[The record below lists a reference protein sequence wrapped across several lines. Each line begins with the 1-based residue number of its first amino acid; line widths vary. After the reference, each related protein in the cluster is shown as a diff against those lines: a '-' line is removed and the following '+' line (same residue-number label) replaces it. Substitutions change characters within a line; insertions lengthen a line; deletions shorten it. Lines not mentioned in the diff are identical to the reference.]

1 MKRFFTF
8 LMAVWALLSIS
19 QTVKAVDFCIMGTF
33 DGKNRPDW
41 TKLDDKNMDLVGTN
55 KYSQTY
61 QCTKAG
67 EYRFRFVVEGWK
79 GEICPEQSPYDL
91 TQASPSCD
99 VFYTDQT
106 GRSDNYFYVNME
118 SGKTYT
124 FTLDD
129 TSAKNRKV
137 ACTVSGSS
145 TTPTEN
151 YAKFYLIGNLK
162 ADTDWA
168 EETKTNPFTTTDG
181 KTYTYTFKGVEKTVY
196 FRVVGYE
203 SNGNKFKE
211 NLAPDAKEDKALT
224 TTYEEVAYKPY
235 DDAKAW
241 TLNASSDKTYT
252 ITLLYNGTTSNP
264 QIKYTEEGGGS
275 VTPPTPSTNPIAN
288 RKYSEGYYLVG
299 NFFNFDGPTINYDDA
314 VFKFK
319 QQKDDAEGNAVYMV
333 EIPATLTAR
342 AQVMSVDATRTPVA
356 VYGPGEVLAINN
368 STLPVGTDNQTATT
382 GIQNLK
388 SSTEIKDDGT
398 NYWNMTTRRTQYDG
412 VGQDGSYK
420 YYITVDK
427 TTGKPSKW
435 EIKYTDLKRVAYLLS
450 TNPLGSALT
459 VGSTRVQNTFESDND
474 KNKANFGSGRY
485 YGSLYMDKD
494 DEYYGVSND
503 LRGNE
508 NVSKHSYG
516 YGAIENDIDRPTYN
530 KLFLFGN
537 GGLDV
542 TKSENTKAAA
552 NWGTF
557 KCPTE
562 GGVRVLE
569 FNTNKGNND
578 VESAHGGTGA
588 EFQMRSDREI
598 ITSLSM
604 VGPAIPG
611 TTTGNKWDWA
621 SPVADMDFDVSENC
635 YKLTIATTEE
645 NRNKVFRFV
654 GNHTQKINWFEN
666 SNVDQKEMAAKYNDD
681 GTFGTGHTASP
692 SDPNEVSYTQ
702 TGLDPKDKSND
713 DKLNILWN
721 RPAGTWTV
729 RFHIYTYSSQD
740 GNAPSFRYFY
750 TINKN
755 SNLELRDFK
764 DVVYMSEDNVRNI
777 KNRGDYQYFRTW
789 SDDTAWKRPKN
800 VDVFVVSEVTA
811 ADANNHVGFKLKN
824 INKFDSSEDV
834 IPAKTGVILALKENV
849 EVPGA
854 VFHKRKSLIT
864 YNTLDIQL
872 EQAKNKELSYTGE
885 GKTNL
890 LIPCTEA
897 KNIPTADE
905 EKVNYLFGFYHAIH
919 GLGLDNETDK
929 HGYIQNDYLLG
940 FWISNGKG
948 LTYANSSYL
957 PIKKEIAE
965 KLNLGTS
972 NDFSVLQNQSGSAK
986 KIPALFFDFGAVDND
1001 VTGIQGVVESKTVL
1015 DGKYYTL
1022 SGQQVEHPTV
1032 GGIYIHNGKK
1042 YVIK

>member
-19 QTVKAVDFCIMGTF
+19 QTVKAVNYYITGSFVVGQE
-33 DGKNRPDW
+33 W
-41 TKLDDKNMDLVGTN
+41 TKLDGKNMESVGNN

-61 QCTKAG
+61 QCSTSG
-67 EYRFRFVVEGWK
+67 EYRFRFAGDDL
-79 GEICPEQSPYDL
+79 GYQMCPHDASYEL
-91 TQASPSCD
+91 TQVSYGVASTND
-99 VFYTDQT
+99 EGKANY
-106 GRSDNYFYVNME
+106 YFYVNME

-124 FTLDD
+124 FAFDNSD
-129 TSAKNRKV
+129 SNNRTV
-137 ACTVSGSS
+137 ACTVGGSS
-145 TTPTEN
+145 STGN
-151 YAKFYLIGNLK
+151 DVKYYLIGSMTGWNF
-162 ADTDWA
+162 DNTDY
-168 EETKTNPFTTTDG
+168 PFTTTDNV
-181 KTYTYTFKGVEKTVY
+181 TYTCTLSGQSGKLFFKPRSSADKTW
-196 FRVVGYE
+196 
-203 SNGNKFKE
+203 
-211 NLAPDAKEDKALT
+211 LAPGDTDAKIT
-224 TTYEEVAYKPY
+224 TEYQSTTAGNGAWILEE
-235 DDAKAW
+235 
-241 TLNASSDKTYT
+241 ASSDKTYT
-252 ITLLYNGTTSNP
+252 ITLDCSNASAP
-264 QIKYTEEGGGS
+264 QIKYSEQGSGG
-275 VTPPTPSTNPIAN
+275 VTPPTPPTPSTNPIAN

-299 NFFNFDGPTINYDDA
+299 NFFNFDGDTINYKDA

-319 QQKDDAEGNAVYMV
+319 QQKDDEEGNAVYML

-356 VYGPGEVLAINN
+356 VYGPGEVLDINN

-382 GIQNLK
+382 GIKDLK
-388 SSTEIKDDGT
+388 SNIKIEDGT
-398 NYWNMTTRRTQYDG
+398 NYWNMTTRRTKSDG

-427 TTGKPSKW
+427 ATGEPSKW

-450 TNPLGSALT
+450 TNPLSSALT
-459 VGSTRVQNTFESDND
+459 VGSTRVQNTFESEND
-474 KNKANFGSGRY
+474 KTKANFGSGRY

-516 YGAIENDIDRPTYN
+516 YGAITNEIDRPTYN

-562 GGVRVLE
+562 GGVHVLE
-569 FNTNKGNND
+569 FNTCKGNND

-588 EFQMRSDREI
+588 EFQMRSDREV

-611 TTTGNKWDWA
+611 TTTGNNWDWA
-621 SPVADMDFDVSENC
+621 STVADMDFDVSENC

-654 GNHTQKINWFEN
+654 GNHTKKINWFEN
-666 SNVDQKEMAAKYNDD
+666 SNVDKSEMAAKYNDD
-681 GTFGTGHTASP
+681 GTYGIGHTASP

-702 TGLDPKDKSND
+702 DGLNTNDKSNED
-713 DKLNILWN
+713 NLDIIWN

-764 DVVYMSEDNVRNI
+764 DVVYMSEENVRNI
-777 KNRGDYQYFRTW
+777 KGRGKYQYFRSW

-824 INKFDSSEDV
+824 INNFDSSEDV
-834 IPAKTGVILALKENV
+834 IPANTGVILALKENV

-872 EQAKNKELSYTGE
+872 EQAKNKYLSYSGE

-890 LIPCTEA
+890 LVPCGEA
-897 KNIPTADE
+897 KNIPTEDE
-905 EKVNYLFGFYHAIH
+905 ENVNYLFGFYHAIH
-919 GLGLDNETDK
+919 GLGLDNATDK
-929 HGYIQNDYLLG
+929 QGYIQNDYLLG

-957 PIKKEIAE
+957 PINKEIAE

-972 NDFSVLQNQSGSAK
+972 NDFSALQNQPAGAK

>member
-8 LMAVWALLSIS
+8 LMAVWTLLSIS
-19 QTVKAVDFCIMGTF
+19 QTVKAADYYIMGSF
-33 DGKNRPDW
+33 VEGQEW
-41 TKLDDKNMDLVGTN
+41 TKLDGKIMESVGNNM
-55 KYSQTY
+55 YSQTY
-61 QCTKAG
+61 QCETTGK
-67 EYRFRFVVEGWK
+67 YCFRFAG
-79 GEICPEQSPYDL
+79 GDLPYQMCPYQSSYEL
-91 TQASPSCD
+91 TKASPSYG
-99 VFYTDQT
+99 VSFTNQE
-106 GRSDNYFYVNME
+106 GKANNYFFVNME
-118 SGKTYT
+118 SGKAYT
-124 FTLDD
+124 FTFDD
-129 TSAKNRKV
+129 SNKTV
-137 ACTVSGSS
+137 ACKVSGSS

-151 YAKFYLIGNLK
+151 YAKFYLLGSMNDWK
-162 ADTDWA
+162 GTDY
-168 EETKTNPFTTTDG
+168 PFTTTDNVSYTCTLSG
-181 KTYTYTFKGVEKTVY
+181 KSGLLYFKPKSSADGTW
-196 FRVVGYE
+196 
-203 SNGNKFKE
+203 
-211 NLAPDAKEDKALT
+211 LAPGASNAYIT
-224 TTYEEVAYKPY
+224 TEYQSTTAGNG
-235 DDAKAW
+235 AW
-241 TLNASSDKTYT
+241 MLKASSDKTYT
-252 ITLLYNGTTSNP
+252 ITLDCSNAATP
-264 QIKYTEEGGGS
+264 KIKYTEEGGGT
-275 VTPPTPSTNPIAN
+275 VTPPTPPTPSGENPIAN

-299 NFFNFDGPTINYDDA
+299 NFFNFDGDDINYKDA

-319 QQKDDAEGNAVYMV
+319 QQKDDEDGNAVYML

-356 VYGPGEVLAINN
+356 VYGPGIVRAINN
-368 STLPVGTDNQTATT
+368 STLPVGEDNQTATT
-382 GIQNLK
+382 GIQNLT
-388 SSTEIKDDGT
+388 SSTEIVDDGT
-398 NYWNMTTRRTQYDG
+398 NCWDMTTRRTQYDG

-427 TTGKPSKW
+427 ATGEPSKW
-435 EIKYTDLKRVAYLLS
+435 EIKYTDLKRVAFLLS
-450 TNPLGSALT
+450 TNPLSSALT
-459 VGSTRVQNTFESDND
+459 VGSTRVKNTFEGPSDINQV
-474 KNKANFGSGRY
+474 NFGSGRY

-516 YGAIENDIDRPTYN
+516 YGAITNEIDRPTYN

-542 TKSENTKAAA
+542 TDSKNTKAAA

-562 GGVRVLE
+562 GGIRVLE

-588 EFQMRSDREI
+588 EFQMKSDREV

-611 TTTGNKWDWA
+611 TTTGIKWDWA

-645 NRNKVFRFV
+645 NSNQVFRFV

-666 SNVDQKEMAAKYNDD
+666 SNVEPSEMAAEYKDN
-681 GTFGTGHTASP
+681 GRFGIGHTASP

-702 TGLDPKDKSND
+702 DGLNKNDKSNED
-713 DKLNILWN
+713 NLDIRWN

-764 DVVYMSEDNVRNI
+764 DVVYMSEENVRNI

-824 INKFDSSEDV
+824 INNFDSSEDV

-872 EQAKNKELSYTGE
+872 EQAKYKELSYTGE

-905 EKVNYLFGFYHAIH
+905 VNVNYLFGFYHAIH
-919 GLGLDNETDK
+919 GLGLDNATDK
-929 HGYIQNDYLLG
+929 QGYNQKDYLLG

-957 PIKKEIAE
+957 RIKKEIAE
-965 KLNLGTS
+965 KLNLGTR
-972 NDFSVLQNQSGSAK
+972 NDFDALQNQSGSAK

>member
-1 MKRFFTF
+1 
-8 LMAVWALLSIS
+8 MAVWALLSIS
-19 QTVKAVDFCIMGTF
+19 QTVKAADYYIKGSFVEGQE
-33 DGKNRPDW
+33 W
-41 TKLDDKNMDLVGTN
+41 TKLDGKNMESVGDN

-61 QCTKAG
+61 QCKTAG
-67 EYRFRFVVEGWK
+67 KYCFRFAGDGLDYEM
-79 GEICPEQSPYDL
+79 CPHDPFYEL
-91 TQASPSCD
+91 TQVSYGVASTNHD
-99 VFYTDQT
+99 GKANY
-106 GRSDNYFYVNME
+106 YFYVNME

-124 FTLDD
+124 FTFDN
-129 TSAKNRKV
+129 SNPSNRTV
-137 ACTVSGSS
+137 ACTVGGSS
-145 TTPTEN
+145 TTPTGN
-151 YAKFYLIGNLK
+151 FAKFYLVGSMTGWDLEN
-162 ADTDWA
+162 TDY
-168 EETKTNPFTTTDG
+168 PFATTDG
-181 KTYTYTFKGVEKTVY
+181 TNYTCTLSGKSGDLYFKPKGFLADGTA
-196 FRVVGYE
+196 
-203 SNGNKFKE
+203 FKE
-211 NLAPDAKEDKALT
+211 MLGPDIDTPISTDFQAVK
-224 TTYEEVAYKPY
+224 YGGG
-235 DDAKAW
+235 AW
-241 TLNASSDKTYT
+241 TLFNASSGKTYT
-252 ITLLYNGTTSNP
+252 ITLQYNGATSAP
-264 QIKYTEEGGGS
+264 QIKYSEQESGS
-275 VTPPTPSTNPIAN
+275 VTPPTPLTNPIAN

-299 NFFNFDGPTINYDDA
+299 NFFNFDGDTINYKDA

-319 QQKDDAEGNAVYMV
+319 QQKDDKDGNAVYML

-382 GIQNLK
+382 GIKDLK
-388 SSTEIKDDGT
+388 SNIKIEDGT
-398 NYWNMTTRRTQYDG
+398 NYWDMTTRRTQNDG

-427 TTGKPSKW
+427 ATGEPSKW
-435 EIKYTDLKRVAYLLS
+435 EIKYTDLKRVAFLLS
-450 TNPLGSALT
+450 TNPFGSALT
-459 VGSTRVQNTFESDND
+459 VGSTRAKNTFESEND
-474 KNKANFGSGRY
+474 KPQAAFNSGKY
-485 YGSLYMDKD
+485 FGSLYMDND

-503 LRGNE
+503 LAGN
-508 NVSKHSYG
+508 NSLSSSYDG
-516 YGAIENDIDRPTYN
+516 YKAIKNEIDRPTYN

-537 GGLDV
+537 GGLDI
-542 TKSENTKAAA
+542 TQSDEAKKAAA

-557 KCPTE
+557 KCPATS
-562 GGVRVLE
+562 GVYVLE
-569 FNTNKGNND
+569 FNTNKGNGIN
-578 VESAHGGTGA
+578 EAAHGGTGA
-588 EFQMRSDREI
+588 EILIANNREI

-645 NRNKVFRFV
+645 NRNQVFRFV

-666 SNVDQKEMAAKYNDD
+666 SSVDQSEKAAIYNAD
-681 GTFGTGHTASP
+681 GTFGIGHTASP

-702 TGLDPKDKSND
+702 NGTAETDKSKDEN
-713 DKLNILWN
+713 LNIIWN

-729 RFHIYTYSSQD
+729 RFHIYTYSQD
-740 GNAPSFRYFY
+740 GNNPSYRYFY

-764 DVVYMSEDNVRNI
+764 DVVYMSEENVRNI

-824 INKFDSSEDV
+824 INGFDSSEDV
-834 IPAKTGVILALKENV
+834 IPANTGVILALKENV
-849 EVPGA
+849 KVPGA

-885 GKTNL
+885 GKNNL
-890 LIPCTEA
+890 LVQCFDA
-897 KNIPTADE
+897 KNIPTEDE
-905 EKVNYLFGFYHAIH
+905 ENVNYLFGFYHAIH

-929 HGYIQNDYLLG
+929 QGYIQNDYLLG

-948 LTYANSSYL
+948 LTYANCSYL
-957 PIKKEIAE
+957 HIKKEIAE

-972 NDFSVLQNQSGSAK
+972 NDFSALQNQSGSAK

>member
-19 QTVKAVDFCIMGTF
+19 QTVKAANVTVYFQCPSDWTTPVCAYAYNSDTDKNSSWGDAPAGTEFYTSTGVKLWKCTF
-33 DGKNRPDW
+33 DSRYKWVIFKEPAD
-41 TKLDDKNMDLVGTN
+41 
-55 KYSQTY
+55 
-61 QCTKAG
+61 G
-67 EYRFRFVVEGWK
+67 EKKVK
-79 GEICPEQSPYDL
+79 QSPDG
-91 TQASPSCD
+91 QGFEVHD
-99 VFYTDQT
+99 K
-106 GRSDNYFYVNME
+106 YV
-118 SGKTYT
+118 YT
-124 FTLDD
+124 FGG
-129 TSAKNRKV
+129 TSGTSLSEFEN
-137 ACTVSGSS
+137 GG
-145 TTPTEN
+145 TTPSKFAKLYVWGDIYGSAWGEN
-151 YAKFYLIGNLK
+151 DFSR
-162 ADTDWA
+162 
-168 EETKTNPFTTTDG
+168 EFTTSDG
-181 KTYTYTFKGVEKTVY
+181 KTYKYVFGTDYTNGFSNNTEVFC
-196 FRVVGYE
+196 FRVKTESKQYAPPTNDDPVGTEYT
-203 SNGNKFKE
+203 S
-211 NLAPDAKEDKALT
+211 AKESSEGAWKLT
-224 TTYEEVAYKPY
+224 MTKGKSYTLIFDYE
-235 DDAKAW
+235 
-241 TLNASSDKTYT
+241 NM
-252 ITLLYNGTTSNP
+252 
-264 QIKYTEEGGGS
+264 QIRYSEEGT
-275 VTPPTPSTNPIAN
+275 VTPTPTPTTNPIEN

-299 NFFNFDGPTINYDDA
+299 NFFNFDGDTINYKDA

-319 QQKDDAEGNAVYMV
+319 QQKDDEEGNAVYML

-382 GIQNLK
+382 GIKDLK
-388 SSTEIKDDGT
+388 SNIKIEDGN
-398 NYWNMTTRRTQYDG
+398 NYWDMTTRRTQKNG
-412 VGQDGSYK
+412 VGQDGSYN

-427 TTGKPSKW
+427 ATGEPSKW

-450 TNPLGSALT
+450 TNPLSSALT
-459 VGSTRVQNTFESDND
+459 VGSTRVKNTFEGEND
-474 KNKANFGSGRY
+474 KPQAAFNSGKY
-485 YGSLYMDKD
+485 FGSLYMDND

-503 LRGNE
+503 LATN
-508 NVSKHSYG
+508 NSVSSSYG
-516 YGAIENDIDRPTYN
+516 YKAIENEIDRPTYN

-537 GGLDV
+537 GGLDI
-542 TKSENTKAAA
+542 TQSDEAKKAAA

-557 KCPTE
+557 KCPATS
-562 GGVRVLE
+562 GIYVLE
-569 FNTNKGNND
+569 FNTNKGNGNN
-578 VESAHGGTGA
+578 EAAHGGTGA
-588 EFQMRSDREI
+588 EILIVNNKEV

-611 TTTGNKWDWA
+611 TTTGNKWVWA
-621 SPVADMDFDVSENC
+621 STVADMDFDVSENC

-645 NRNKVFRFV
+645 NRNQVFRFV

-666 SNVDQKEMAAKYNDD
+666 SNVDPDEMAAKYNN
-681 GTFGTGHTASP
+681 GKFGRGHTASP

-702 TGLDPKDKSND
+702 DGLNNNDKSNED
-713 DKLNILWN
+713 NLDIIWN

-729 RFHIYTYSSQD
+729 RFHIYTYSQD
-740 GNAPSFRYFY
+740 GNNPSYRYFY

-764 DVVYMSEDNVRNI
+764 EVVYMSEDNKRII
-777 KNRGDYQYFRTW
+777 KGRGKYQYFRSW
-789 SDDTAWKRPKN
+789 SDDTAWKRPEN

-824 INKFDSSEDV
+824 INNFDTSEDV
-834 IPAKTGVILALKENV
+834 IPAYTGVILALKEGD
-849 EVPGA
+849 EGPGA
-854 VFHKRKSLIT
+854 VFHKRNSLIT

-890 LIPCTEA
+890 LVPCIEA

-905 EKVNYLFGFYHAIH
+905 ENVNYLFGFYHAIH
-919 GLGLDNETDK
+919 GLGLDNESDK
-929 HGYIQNDYLLG
+929 KGYNQNDYLMG

-957 PIKKEIAE
+957 PIEKAKAE

-972 NDFSVLQNQSGSAK
+972 NDFSALQNQPSSAK

>member
-1 MKRFFTF
+1 
-8 LMAVWALLSIS
+8 MAVWALLSIS
-19 QTVKAVDFCIMGTF
+19 QTVKAADEVYLLTGENINGAGGSYDIPSNHKMEPESG
-33 DGKNRPDW
+33 D
-41 TKLDDKNMDLVGTN
+41 
-55 KYSQTY
+55 TY
-61 QCTKAG
+61 KI
-67 EYRFRFVVEGWK
+67 K
-79 GEICPEQSPYDL
+79 IKSSSP
-91 TQASPSCD
+91 D
-99 VFYTDQT
+99 VFYFRVGVNSSNKYQLAPSTDQ
-106 GRSDNYFYVNME
+106 
-118 SGKTYT
+118 
-124 FTLDD
+124 
-129 TSAKNRKV
+129 
-137 ACTVSGSS
+137 
-145 TTPTEN
+145 
-151 YAKFYLIGNLK
+151 
-162 ADTDWA
+162 
-168 EETKTNPFTTTDG
+168 
-181 KTYTYTFKGVEKTVY
+181 
-196 FRVVGYE
+196 
-203 SNGNKFKE
+203 
-211 NLAPDAKEDKALT
+211 
-224 TTYEEVAYKPY
+224 EV
-235 DDAKAW
+235 
-241 TLNASSDKTYT
+241 LS
-252 ITLLYNGTTSNP
+252 I
-264 QIKYTEEGGGS
+264 TEEGASISAKSASEKDKDAWKVSFDKNTYEYITIHVVIKGETKVWVDGKKKDS
-275 VTPPTPSTNPIAN
+275 GTVTPPTPSGENPIAN

-299 NFFNFDGPTINYDDA
+299 NFFNFDGDDINYKDA

-319 QQKDDAEGNAVYMV
+319 QQKDDEEGNAVYML

-356 VYGPGEVLAINN
+356 VYGPGIVRAINN
-368 STLPVGTDNQTATT
+368 STLPVGEDNQTATT
-382 GIQNLK
+382 GIQNLTP
-388 SSTEIKDDGT
+388 STEIVDDGT
-398 NYWNMTTRRTQYDG
+398 NCWDMTTRRTQYDG

-427 TTGKPSKW
+427 ATGEPSKW
-435 EIKYTDLKRVAYLLS
+435 EIKYTDLKRVAFLFS
-450 TNPLGSALT
+450 TNPLSSALT
-459 VGSTRVQNTFESDND
+459 VGSTRAKNTFEGPND
-474 KNKANFGSGRY
+474 KNQANFNSGKY
-485 YGSLYMDKD
+485 FGSLYMDKD

-503 LRGNE
+503 LASNE
-508 NVSKHSYG
+508 SMRNYSYG

-542 TKSENTKAAA
+542 TQDKKTKAAA

-562 GGVRVLE
+562 SGVYVLE
-569 FNTNKGNND
+569 FNTNKGDNTT
-578 VESAHGGTGA
+578 VSPAHGGTGA
-588 EFQMRSDREI
+588 EIQKKDNRKV

-621 SPVADMDFDVSENC
+621 STVANMDFDVSENC

-645 NRNKVFRFV
+645 NRNQVFRFV
-654 GNHTQKINWFEN
+654 GNHTQEINWFEN
-666 SNVDQKEMAAKYNDD
+666 SNVDQSEMAAKYNDD
-681 GTFGTGHTASP
+681 GKFDSIGHTASP

-702 TGLDPKDKSND
+702 NGLDPKDKSNED
-713 DKLNILWN
+713 NLNIIWN

-729 RFHIYTYSSQD
+729 RFHIYTYLIGD
-740 GNAPSFRYFY
+740 KPSFRYFY

-764 DVVYMSEDNVRNI
+764 DVVYMSEENVRNI
-777 KNRGDYQYFRTW
+777 KNRGVYQYFRTW

-824 INKFDSSEDV
+824 INNFDSSEDV
-834 IPAKTGVILALKENV
+834 IPANTGVILALKENV

-885 GKTNL
+885 GKNNL
-890 LIPCTEA
+890 LVRCFDA
-897 KNIPTADE
+897 KNIPTEDE
-905 EKVNYLFGFYHAIH
+905 ENVNYLFGFYHAIH

-929 HGYIQNDYLLG
+929 QGYNQKDYLLG

>member
-19 QTVKAVDFCIMGTF
+19 QTVKAADEVYLLTGENINGAGGSYDIPSNHKMEPESG
-33 DGKNRPDW
+33 D
-41 TKLDDKNMDLVGTN
+41 
-55 KYSQTY
+55 TY
-61 QCTKAG
+61 KIKI
-67 EYRFRFVVEGWK
+67 ESS
-79 GEICPEQSPYDL
+79 SP
-91 TQASPSCD
+91 D
-99 VFYTDQT
+99 VFYFRVGVNSSNKYQLAPSTDQ
-106 GRSDNYFYVNME
+106 
-118 SGKTYT
+118 
-124 FTLDD
+124 
-129 TSAKNRKV
+129 
-137 ACTVSGSS
+137 
-145 TTPTEN
+145 
-151 YAKFYLIGNLK
+151 
-162 ADTDWA
+162 
-168 EETKTNPFTTTDG
+168 
-181 KTYTYTFKGVEKTVY
+181 
-196 FRVVGYE
+196 
-203 SNGNKFKE
+203 
-211 NLAPDAKEDKALT
+211 
-224 TTYEEVAYKPY
+224 EV
-235 DDAKAW
+235 
-241 TLNASSDKTYT
+241 LS
-252 ITLLYNGTTSNP
+252 I
-264 QIKYTEEGGGS
+264 TEEGASISAKSASEKDKDAWKVSFDKNTYEYITIHVVIKGETKVWVDGKKKDS
-275 VTPPTPSTNPIAN
+275 GTVTPPTPSGENPIAN

-299 NFFNFDGPTINYDDA
+299 NFFNFDGDDINYKDA

-319 QQKDDAEGNAVYMV
+319 QQNDDEEGNAVYML

-356 VYGPGEVLAINN
+356 VYGPGIVRAINN
-368 STLPVGTDNQTATT
+368 STLPVGEDNQTATT
-382 GIQNLK
+382 GIQNLTP
-388 SSTEIKDDGT
+388 STEIVDDGT
-398 NYWNMTTRRTQYDG
+398 NCWDMTTRRTKSDG

-427 TTGKPSKW
+427 ATGEPSKW
-435 EIKYTDLKRVAYLLS
+435 EIKYTDLKRVAFLLS
-450 TNPLGSALT
+450 TNPLSSALT
-459 VGSTRVQNTFESDND
+459 VGSTRVKNTFEGPND
-474 KNKANFGSGRY
+474 VIHANFSSGKY
-485 YGSLYMDKD
+485 FGSLYMDTD

-503 LRGNE
+503 LAGN
-508 NVSKHSYG
+508 NLLSSSSYG
-516 YGAIENDIDRPTYN
+516 YKAITNEIDRPTYN

-537 GGLDV
+537 GGLDI
-542 TKSENTKAAA
+542 TQSANTQGAA

-557 KCPTE
+557 KCSTE
-562 GGVRVLE
+562 RGVYILE
-569 FNTNKGNND
+569 FNTNKGNNTY
-578 VESAHGGTGA
+578 SPAHGGTGA
-588 EFQMRSDREI
+588 EFWIRSDRKTI
-598 ITSLSM
+598 NSLSM

-611 TTTGNKWDWA
+611 TTTADGKWNWA
-621 SPVADMDFDVSENC
+621 SDVADMDFDVSENC
-635 YKLTIATTEE
+635 YKLTIATTDD
-645 NRNKVFRFV
+645 NKNQVFRFV
-654 GNHTQKINWFEN
+654 GNHTQMINWFEN
-666 SNVDQKEMAAKYNDD
+666 SNVVQSEMAAEYNDD
-681 GTFGTGHTASP
+681 GTFGIGHTASP

-702 TGLDPKDKSND
+702 NGLDPKDKSNED
-713 DKLNILWN
+713 NLDIRWN

-729 RFHIYTYSSQD
+729 RFHIYTYSQD
-740 GNAPSFRYFY
+740 GNTPSFRYFY

-764 DVVYMSEDNVRNI
+764 DVVYMSEENVRNI
-777 KNRGDYQYFRTW
+777 KNRGVYQYFRTW
-789 SDDTAWKRPKN
+789 SDNTAWKRPKN

-824 INKFDSSEDV
+824 INNFDSSEDV
-834 IPAKTGVILALKENV
+834 IPAYTGVILALKENV

-890 LIPCTEA
+890 LIPCDEA

-905 EKVNYLFGFYHAIH
+905 ENVNYLFGFYHAIH
-919 GLGLDNETDK
+919 GLGLDNATDK
-929 HGYIQNDYLLG
+929 QGYNQNDYLLG

-957 PIKKEIAE
+957 HIKKEIAE

-972 NDFSVLQNQSGSAK
+972 NDFSALQNQSGSAK

>member
-19 QTVKAVDFCIMGTF
+19 QTVKATDYYITGFFAGESE
-33 DGKNRPDW
+33 W
-41 TKLDDKNMDLVGTN
+41 TKLDGKNMESVGNN

-61 QCTKAG
+61 QCTKSGEYHFRFAG
-67 EYRFRFVVEGWK
+67 EGLGYQM
-79 GEICPEQSPYDL
+79 CPHDASFEL
-91 TQASPSCD
+91 TKVSSYGVASTND
-99 VFYTDQT
+99 AGKENY
-106 GRSDNYFYVNME
+106 YFYVNME

-124 FTLDD
+124 FTFDN
-129 TSAKNRKV
+129 SNPSNRTV
-137 ACTVSGSS
+137 ACTVGGSS
-145 TTPTEN
+145 TTPTGN
-151 YAKFYLIGNLK
+151 FAKFYLVGSMTGWDLEN
-162 ADTDWA
+162 TDY
-168 EETKTNPFTTTDG
+168 PFATTDG
-181 KTYTYTFKGVEKTVY
+181 TNYTCTLSGKSGDLYFKPKGFLADGTA
-196 FRVVGYE
+196 
-203 SNGNKFKE
+203 FKE
-211 NLAPDAKEDKALT
+211 MLGPDIDTPISTEFQLAKYGKG
-224 TTYEEVAYKPY
+224 
-235 DDAKAW
+235 AW
-241 TLNASSDKTYT
+241 TIPEASSDKTYT
-252 ITLLYNGTTSNP
+252 ITLDYSDAENP
-264 QIKYTEEGGGS
+264 KIKYSEQESGS
-275 VTPPTPSTNPIAN
+275 VTPPIPLTNPIAN

-299 NFFNFDGPTINYDDA
+299 NFFNFDGEKINYKDA

-319 QQKDDAEGNAVYMV
+319 QQKDDEKGNAVYML

-342 AQVMSVDATRTPVA
+342 AQVMSVDATKTPVA
-356 VYGPGEVLAINN
+356 VYGPGIVRAINN
-368 STLPVGTDNQTATT
+368 STLPVGEDNQTATT
-382 GIQNLK
+382 GIQNLTP
-388 SSTEIKDDGT
+388 SPEIVDDGT
-398 NYWNMTTRRTQYDG
+398 NCWDMTTRRTKFGG

-420 YYITVDK
+420 YYITVDP
-427 TTGKPSKW
+427 TTGEPIKW

-450 TNPLGSALT
+450 TNPFGSALT
-459 VGSTRVQNTFESDND
+459 VGSTRVQNTFESGNESE
-474 KNKANFGSGRY
+474 KIKANFSSGKY
-485 YGSLYMDKD
+485 FGSLYMDKD
-494 DEYYGVSND
+494 DEYYGISND
-503 LRGNE
+503 VRSNDGVRN
-508 NVSKHSYG
+508 KYIYGG
-516 YGAIENDIDRPTYN
+516 YGAIVNEIDRPTYN
-530 KLFLFGN
+530 KLFLLGN

-542 TKSENTKAAA
+542 TQKNNTKVAA

-557 KCPTE
+557 KCSTE
-562 GGVRVLE
+562 SGVYVLE
-569 FNTNKGNND
+569 FNTNKGHTEIEKD
-578 VESAHGGTGA
+578 HGGVGA
-588 EFQMRSDREI
+588 EVWKIDNQKV

-621 SPVADMDFDVSENC
+621 STVADMDFDVSENC
-635 YKLTIATTEE
+635 YKLTIATTDE
-645 NRNKVFRFV
+645 NRNQVFRFV
-654 GNHTQKINWFEN
+654 GNHTQEINWFEN
-666 SNVDQKEMAAKYNDD
+666 SNVDPAEKAAIYNND
-681 GTFGTGHTASP
+681 GTFGIGHTASP

-702 TGLDPKDKSND
+702 NGTNETDKSKDEN
-713 DKLNILWN
+713 LNIIWN

-729 RFHIYTYSSQD
+729 RFHIYTYSQD

-764 DVVYMSEDNVRNI
+764 DVVYMSEENVRNI
-777 KNRGDYQYFRTW
+777 KNRGVYQYFRTW

-800 VDVFVVSEVTA
+800 VDVFVVSEVTP

-824 INKFDSSEDV
+824 INNFDPSEDV

-872 EQAKNKELSYTGE
+872 EQAKNKYLSYTGE

-919 GLGLDNETDK
+919 GLGLDNATDK
-929 HGYIQNDYLLG
+929 QGYNQNDYLLG

-972 NDFSVLQNQSGSAK
+972 NDFSALQNQSVSAK

>member
-19 QTVKAVDFCIMGTF
+19 QTVKAADYCIMSSFVEGQDVGGSSSTET
-33 DGKNRPDW
+33 GAKYY
-41 TKLDDKNMDLVGTN
+41 LVGSMNNWGT
-55 KYSQTY
+55 
-61 QCTKAG
+61 
-67 EYRFRFVVEGWK
+67 VEATSK
-79 GEICPEQSPYDL
+79 
-91 TQASPSCD
+91 
-99 VFYTDQT
+99 
-106 GRSDNYFYVNME
+106 NY
-118 SGKTYT
+118 
-124 FTLDD
+124 
-129 TSAKNRKV
+129 
-137 ACTVSGSS
+137 
-145 TTPTEN
+145 
-151 YAKFYLIGNLK
+151 
-162 ADTDWA
+162 
-168 EETKTNPFTTTDG
+168 PFTTTDNV
-181 KTYTYTFKGVEKTVY
+181 TYTCTLSGQSGTLYFKPKSSAGGTW
-196 FRVVGYE
+196 
-203 SNGNKFKE
+203 
-211 NLAPDAKEDKALT
+211 LAPGASNAYIT
-224 TTYEEVAYKPY
+224 TECQSTT
-235 DDAKAW
+235 DGNGAW
-241 TLNASSDKTYT
+241 MLEASSDKTYT
-252 ITLLYNGTTSNP
+252 ITLDCSNAATP
-264 QIKYTEEGGGS
+264 KIKYSEQGSGS
-275 VTPPTPSTNPIAN
+275 VTPPTPLTNPIDN
-288 RKYSEGYYLVG
+288 RIYSEGYYLVG
-299 NFFNFDGPTINYDDA
+299 NFFNFDGPTINYYDA

-319 QQKDDAEGNAVYMV
+319 QQKDDAEGNAVYML

-342 AQVMSVDATRTPVA
+342 AQVMSVDATKNPVA
-356 VYGPGEVLAINN
+356 VYGPGSAFAINN

-388 SSTEIKDDGT
+388 SSTEIKDEGT
-398 NYWNMTTRRTQYDG
+398 NCWDMTTRRTKRDG

-427 TTGKPSKW
+427 TTGEPSKW

-450 TNPLGSALT
+450 TNPLSSALT
-459 VGSTRVQNTFESDND
+459 VGSTRVKNIFEGQSDINQ
-474 KNKANFGSGRY
+474 ANFGSGRY

-508 NVSKHSYG
+508 NVSKYSYG
-516 YGAIENDIDRPTYN
+516 YEAIENDIDRPTYN

-542 TKSENTKAAA
+542 TKSDNTKAAA

-562 GGVRVLE
+562 GGVHVIE
-569 FNTNKGNND
+569 FNTNKGNNN

-588 EFQMRSDREI
+588 EFQMRSDREV

-621 SPVADMDFDVSENC
+621 SAVADMDFDVSENC

-645 NRNKVFRFV
+645 NRNQVFRFV

-681 GTFGTGHTASP
+681 GKFGIGHTASP

-702 TGLDPKDKSND
+702 DGLTKTDKSNED
-713 DKLNILWN
+713 NLDIIWN

-729 RFHIYTYSSQD
+729 RFHIYTYSQD
-740 GNAPSFRYFY
+740 GNPSYRYFY

-764 DVVYMSEDNVRNI
+764 DVVYMSEENVRNI

-800 VDVFVVSEVTA
+800 VDVFVVSEVTP

-824 INKFDSSEDV
+824 INNFDSSEDV
-834 IPAKTGVILALKENV
+834 IPANTGVILALKEHV

-872 EQAKNKELSYTGE
+872 EQAKNKYLSYTGK

-890 LIPCTEA
+890 LLPCTEA

-919 GLGLDNETDK
+919 GLGLDNATDK
-929 HGYIQNDYLLG
+929 QGYNQKDYLLG

-972 NDFSVLQNQSGSAK
+972 NDFSALQNQSGSSK